1 MSLGRSS
8 WPAVVAY
15 TLRAMSP
22 QSRIVKT
29 LEKLRAGE
37 LPAPSVLRRFM
48 AGGLGGACSGCGEKI
63 GRFEECYY
71 IRAGAGDGLRFHVVC
86 HETWARFKR

>member
-1 MSLGRSS
+1 
-8 WPAVVAY
+8 
-15 TLRAMSP
+15 
-22 QSRIVKT
+22 
-29 LEKLRAGE
+29 
-37 LPAPSVLRRFM
+37 M

-71 IRAGAGDGLRFHVVC
+71 IRAGAGEGLRFHVVC